1 MSRSLSSLLVSFAC
15 FALAPSVHARDPRLG
30 IELALGISGSTELRT
45 VVMTSPL
52 LTLTA
57 PVSADSGFVA
67 QWGFT
72 VASGEPANDAF
83 APSFFAIGNPL
94 VGWSIVFVEGFVF
107 TPSLTLPIARAP
119 EAESRRPASEFAFKG
134 GLGLRGAVDPWL
146 WTPDQLGIVLPFAY
160 VSWLDPVLVEAHVKL
175 GFMSPTTGDD
185 PDSDF
190 VLQGKLRLAAHV
202 SGGFWLAA
210 AVTGVYTP
218 TDTIDNFQSAFA
230 PELRYVLGPGSHI
243 ELTLLMNIDS
253 PYGPF
258 SEPGKFWGV
267 QIGGSAKL

>member
-1 MSRSLSSLLVSFAC
+1 MPRFLPLLIVSCAC
-15 FALAPSVHARDPRLG
+15 LAAPATHAREPRLG

-45 VVMTSPL
+45 VVLTSPL
-52 LTLTA
+52 LTLSA

-72 VASGEPANDAF
+72 VASGEPTNDAF
-83 APSFFAIGNPL
+83 APSHFAIGNPL
-94 VGWSIVFVEGFVF
+94 VGWSIVFAQGFVF
-107 TPSLTLPIARAP
+107 TPSLTLPIARAA

-146 WTPDQLGIVLPFAY
+146 WEPDQLAIVLPFAY
-160 VSWLDPVLVEAHVKL
+160 VLWLDPILVEAHVKL
-175 GFMSPTTGDD
+175 GFMTPTSGDD

-190 VLQGKLRLAAHV
+190 VLQGKLRLAAHL

-218 TDTIDNFQSAFA
+218 TDTIDNFQGAFA

-253 PYGPF
+253 PFGPF
-258 SEPGKFWGV
+258 SEPGKFWGI
-267 QIGGSAKL
+267 QIGGSANL